1 MIAPRLTFA
10 STATLLL
17 CGILSTAC
25 SRVVPPRPVPLLEAR
40 KQVPKWFPEK
50 PWNAADASQ
59 RVWIKGK
66 VVFHTAK
73 ATIRP
78 EAERILQELLVFLN
92 NNPDVSRIRLEGHTD
107 WRAEDEY
114 NQGLSKRRAIA
125 VANWLVDH
133 GLDHE
138 RILAVAFGESRP
150 LWRNE
155 LGKAAMQE
163 NRRTAFA
170 VAEVM
175 GNRFRGKDPTNGG
188 LVLYVKS
195 KAERDAEAKLG
206 KVPEAPVEV
215 VKVEL
220 DVIKPDEKPTI
231 RGKLTPTSSGLIKP
245 KVEGDG
251 DKDEDKGED

>member
-1 MIAPRLTFA
+1 MIAPRLTLV
-10 STATLLL
+10 STAALLL
-17 CGILSTAC
+17 FGFSTSACSTA
-25 SRVVPPRPVPLLEAR
+25 VPPRPVPLAEAR
-40 KQVPKWFPEK
+40 RPVPKWFPEK

-59 RVWIKGK
+59 RVYIKGK

-73 ATIRP
+73 STIRP
-78 EAERILQELLVFLN
+78 EAERILGELLVFLN

-107 WRAEDEY
+107 WRADDEY
-114 NQGLSKRRAIA
+114 NNKLAERRAIA
-125 VANWLVDH
+125 VADWLVDH

-175 GNRFRGKDPTNGG
+175 GNRFRGQDPTNGG

-195 KAERDAEAKLG
+195 KAEREAEAKLG
-206 KVPEAPVEV
+206 KVPVAPPEV

-220 DVIKPDEKPTI
+220 DIIKPDEKPTI
-231 RGKLTPTSSGLIKP
+231 RGKLTPTSSGLIKS
-245 KVEGDG
+245 KKDDEDGDG
-251 DKDEDKGED
+251 KEDK